1 MGSGAQVDE
10 LVFSRRKDT
19 SLILTIGRE
28 DEAVWT
34 QVHLEVWQEVK
45 VVFFFSGG
53 FNFLCDV
60 FKNWP
65 CMGASRGRVDALRG

>member
-1 MGSGAQVDE
+1 MESGAQVDE

-45 VVFFFSGG
+45 VVFFF
-53 FNFLCDV
+53 LV
-60 FKNWP
+60 
-65 CMGASRGRVDALRG
+65 ASIFFVMYSKIGHVWELHEAG

>member
-45 VVFFFSGG
+45 VVFFF
-53 FNFLCDV
+53 LV
-60 FKNWP
+60 
-65 CMGASRGRVDALRG
+65 ASIFFVMYSKIGHVWELHEAG